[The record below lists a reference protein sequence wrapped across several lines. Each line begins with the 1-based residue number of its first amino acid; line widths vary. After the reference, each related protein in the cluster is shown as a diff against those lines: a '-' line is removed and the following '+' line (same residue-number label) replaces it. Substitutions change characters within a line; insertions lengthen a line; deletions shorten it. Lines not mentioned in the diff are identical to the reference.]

1 MRCLTGWRYSS
12 ALHMARHINEYNE
25 QRKDIDKQMT
35 EEANGIVSRLD
46 TLEII
51 LVLTEFNY
59 KSKCKKDSESTF
71 LKKGGFIMKSSK
83 KTYQEVAEACSK
95 YEPVSE
101 ESAFKNSSCECSTP
115 SCLNCT
121 HFTKQEHCD
130 LDLYDQIVEKIK

>member
-1 MRCLTGWRYSS
+1 
-12 ALHMARHINEYNE
+12 
-25 QRKDIDKQMT
+25 
-35 EEANGIVSRLD
+35 
-46 TLEII
+46 
-51 LVLTEFNY
+51 
-59 KSKCKKDSESTF
+59 
-71 LKKGGFIMKSSK
+71 MKSSK

-130 LDLYDQIVEKIK
+130 LDLYDQIVGKRRRTQREKHCYICDSITAG

>member
-1 MRCLTGWRYSS
+1 
-12 ALHMARHINEYNE
+12 
-25 QRKDIDKQMT
+25 
-35 EEANGIVSRLD
+35 
-46 TLEII
+46 
-51 LVLTEFNY
+51 
-59 KSKCKKDSESTF
+59 
-71 LKKGGFIMKSSK
+71 MKSSK
-83 KTYQEVAEACSK
+83 KTYQEVAEAYSK